1 MSPAGYLGLVL
12 GSSVLGAVLG
22 GYIKSTSEREASF
35 RERLVTTSVDFLA
48 SVAKTRDA
56 LGHARRVINQALADG
71 GAKRSS
77 AAAKSDDP
85 EQALTAA
92 SDAVSALWAMIP
104 LLLVLF
110 PTPDVA
116 KAARALTDALDD
128 AQSRLADD
136 WRRKVPTE
144 FGTEYERIDDL
155 HIRYAEA
162 ARRDIRRSA
171 YRSWRLRRR
180 SEPWSDEH
188 PDRRPA
194 SPIPPLRYRL
204 LGPRVLQSTRWQ
216 QGGR

>member
-1 MSPAGYLGLVL
+1 MSAAGILGLVL

-35 RERLVTTSVDFLA
+35 RERLVTTSVEFLA

-56 LGHARRVINQALADG
+56 LVYARRVINQAPADG
-71 GAKRSS
+71 GAERSP
-77 AAAKSDDP
+77 AAASPADP

-92 SDAVSALWAMIP
+92 GDAMSALWAMVP

-116 KAARALTDALDD
+116 KAARSLTEALDG
-128 AQSRLADD
+128 ALSRLADD

-144 FGTEYERIDDL
+144 FGTEYERIEDL

-188 PDRRPA
+188 PDRRAA

-204 LGPRVLQSTRWQ
+204 LGPRVLKSSRWQ
-216 QGGR
+216 HGWR